1 MTSSHQEIGLNFIEL
16 VDLLPGLLLSKIF
29 DNQQTEEK
37 EVSKFMAISSS
48 YSKFRSEQ
56 IASSKLRIK
65 H

>member
-37 EVSKFMAISSS
+37 
-48 YSKFRSEQ
+48 FRG
-56 IASSKLRIK
+56 
-65 H
+65 